1 MENSPPPIAPPQTS
15 GLAITSLVL
24 GILGFCTFGLT
35 AIPAVICGHIA
46 LSQIGKSA
54 GRATGSGL
62 AIGGLVTGY
71 LGLLLLVISL
81 ISILAGVALPVFSEV
96 KEKANLTKAL
106 SNAKQIGIGCKIY
119 AADHDGKF
127 PPNLDDLVPDYLPDA
142 AALACPYP
150 DPKHPVPF
158 EYLGGS
164 EKDDPQKVL
173 VSSPEVP
180 GKGRVFVYVDGSGI
194 VKTRQQ
200 LKREK

>member
-1 MENSPPPIAPPQTS
+1 MEDTPPPITPPQTS

-24 GILGFCTFGLT
+24 GILGFCTMGLT

-71 LGLLLLVISL
+71 LGLLLLVTSL
-81 ISILAGVALPVFSEV
+81 IAILAGLALPVFGEV
-96 KEKANLTKAL
+96 KERSILTKAL
-106 SNAKQIGIGCKIY
+106 SNAKQVGINCKFY

-158 EYLGGS
+158 EYFGGS